1 MINRIGWYRWIE
13 PWVVSGVVLDILGEL
28 EESVDLVNCWEDG
41 MGEDWLL
48 EVKDELGVILYVECV
63 DCMEEGNDVE

>member
-1 MINRIGWYRWIE
+1 
-13 PWVVSGVVLDILGEL
+13 
-28 EESVDLVNCWEDG
+28 